1 MPDRCEGCGYHFFKG
16 NGKYF
21 TMKKIL
27 LPFAITVFLFACNST
42 ENKDSVETAKDANE
56 AKADSTDKMVE
67 AAKDDQDF
75 LVKAASGGLMEVQLG
90 KLTAEKSASASVKEF
105 GQKMVTEHS
114 KLNDELK
121 ALAAQKNIT
130 VPSMPGEDEM
140 KHIDKMNEVKM
151 GREFDKDYVA
161 LMVDDHKDDLDK
173 FEKAATDCKDPDIK
187 AFAAKYVPVLKQ
199 HLDAAQALRDKMK
212 KS

>member
-1 MPDRCEGCGYHFFKG
+1 
-16 NGKYF
+16 
-21 TMKKIL
+21 MKKIL
-27 LPFAITVFLFACNST
+27 LPFAISVVMLSCGSN

-56 AKADSTDKMVE
+56 QKADSTTKMAE
-67 AAKDDQDF
+67 IAKDDQDF

-114 KLNDELK
+114 KLNDELR

-130 VPSMPGEDEM
+130 IPSTPGEDEM
-140 KHIDKMNEVKM
+140 KDINKLTDAKM
-151 GREFDKDYVA
+151 GRDFDKDYMA
-161 LMVDDHKDDLDK
+161 LMVDDHKNDLDK

-187 AFAAKYVPVLKQ
+187 AFAAKYVPTLKQ
-199 HLDAAQALRDKMK
+199 HLDAAQAIRDKMK